1 MLGASCANY
10 ATKFKF
16 FLHIDDALDI
26 FAVHAVGGLV
36 GNTCTAFFAADYIAA
51 LDGFTVINGGWLN
64 HHWVQLGYQIAASLA
79 GGLYSFC
86 GTCIILLILNLIP
99 GLSLRVSP
107 EDEIV
112 GIDDAEIGE
121 FAYDYVELTREVSSN
136 VDPESMEKHGYPMGG
151 HPFGNGIG
159 PSVPPLGPRGHG
171 A

>member
-1 MLGASCANY
+1 M
-10 ATKFKF
+10 
-16 FLHIDDALDI
+16 
-26 FAVHAVGGLV
+26 
-36 GNTCTAFFAADYIAA
+36 
-51 LDGFTVINGGWLN
+51 
-64 HHWVQLGYQIAASLA
+64 
-79 GGLYSFC
+79 
-86 GTCIILLILNLIP
+86 LILNLIP